1 MQPGRGHE
9 RRVMS
14 NSLAIA
20 SVTATLQAI
29 LQQGIILES
38 DLTDAT
44 VTIQSLDKA
53 RGSNTNN
60 QLNLFLYMVVRNAAW
75 VTADMPRQ
83 VLPGEIGYP
92 PLPLNLYYLMT
103 AFGRDDD
110 TTQPFGHEL
119 LGKAMSILHDHAVL
133 RPADISAAT
142 LGLLPASDLAQQL
155 ERLRITF
162 HPLSLDELAKL
173 WTGFSMQYRLSAAY
187 EVSVTLISS
196 TLSTRTPLPTLTRG
210 PQDQGFNAQANLIP
224 PLPTLSAVTPPNRQ
238 SSAHLNDIVALT
250 GFNLDGTNVGI
261 QFDHELWAE
270 PVVLTPEPNN
280 TSTSVSVQIPNQPT
294 VWPAGFYTVA
304 LLVQR
309 PGENFQRTTNS
320 LSLTLAPTIS
330 VAPASAPAGAITYT
344 VTISPDVFPTQSPA
358 LLLNDNEFT
367 TAPITVQSG
376 TLTFATTGLT
386 AGDYWTR
393 LRVDGVDSLLVD
405 RTKTPPVFDS
415 TQKVTVT

>member
-1 MQPGRGHE
+1 
-9 RRVMS
+9 MS

-44 VTIQSLDKA
+44 VTIQPLDKA

-60 QLNLFLYMVVRNAAW
+60 QLNLFLYMVVRNAAF

-83 VLPGEIGYP
+83 VLPGESGFP

-133 RPADISAAT
+133 TPADISAAT
-142 LGLLPASDLAQQL
+142 QSLLPASDLAQQL

-162 HPLSLDELAKL
+162 HPLSIDELAKL

-187 EVSVTLISS
+187 EVAVTLISS
-196 TLSTRTPLPTLTRG
+196 TLATRTPLPVLTRG
-210 PQDQGFNAQANLIP
+210 PQDQGYNAQPNLIP
-224 PLPTLSAVTPPNRQ
+224 PLPTLSAIAPPNRQ
-238 SSAHLNDIVALT
+238 TSARLSDVVTLS
-250 GFNLDGTNVGI
+250 GFNLDGTNVQI
-261 QFDHELWAE
+261 QFDHDLWTA
-270 PVVLTPEPNN
+270 PVVLTPQPGN
-280 TSTSVSVQIPNQPT
+280 TGTSVSVQIPNQPT

-309 PGENFQRTTNS
+309 PGETFQRTTNS

-344 VTISPDVFPTQSPA
+344 VTVAPDVFPTQSPA

-376 TLTFATTGLT
+376 TLTFATTALT
-386 AGDYWTR
+386 AGAYWTR

-405 RTKTPPVFDS
+405 RTKTPPAFDP

>member
-1 MQPGRGHE
+1 
-9 RRVMS
+9 MS

-29 LQQGIILES
+29 LQQGVILES

-44 VTIQSLDKA
+44 VTIQPLDKA

-60 QLNLFLYMVVRNAAW
+60 QLNLFLYMVVRNAAF
-75 VTADMPRQ
+75 VTADMQRQ
-83 VLPGEIGYP
+83 VLPGESGFP
-92 PLPLNLYYLMT
+92 PLPLNLFYLMT

-110 TTQPFGHEL
+110 TAQPFGHEL
-119 LGKAMSILHDHAVL
+119 LGRAMSILHDHAVL
-133 RPADISAAT
+133 TPADISAAT
-142 LGLLPASDLAQQL
+142 QSLLPASDLAQQL

-162 HPLSLDELAKL
+162 HPLSIDELAKL

-196 TLSTRTPLPTLTRG
+196 TLPTRTPLPALTRG
-210 PQDQGFNAQANLIP
+210 PQDQGFNAQSNLIP
-224 PLPTLSAVTPPNRQ
+224 PLPTLSTIAPPNSQ
-238 SSAHLNDIVALT
+238 TSVCLNDVVTLT
-250 GFNLDGTNVGI
+250 GFNLDGTNVQI
-261 QFDHELWAE
+261 QFDHELWAA
-270 PVVLTPEPNN
+270 PVLLTPQPGN
-280 TSTSVSVQIPNQPT
+280 TSSSVSVQIPNQPT

-309 PGENFQRTTNS
+309 PGESFQRTTNA
-320 LSLTLAPTIS
+320 LSLTLAPKIT

-344 VTISPDVFPTQSPA
+344 VTVTPDVFPTQSPM

-367 TAPITVQSG
+367 IAPITVQSG
-376 TLTFATTGLT
+376 TLSFATTGLT
-386 AGDYWTR
+386 AGAYWTR